1 MNTISEINLDTKV
14 DDELKKRIAKALVWR
29 IVCMVVAKILIA
41 VGVNLLKKKVE
52 AWGKEP

>member
-14 DDELKKRIAKALVWR
+14 DDELKERIAKAFIWH
-29 IVCMVVAKILIA
+29 IVCMAVAKILIA